1 MNIEGSAG
9 DSGGIRLRPVKGT
22 FVTEPVKQAT
32 KDAEAE
38 DAEADSG
45 LGSSKIKSLINT
57 LQEYRL
63 SVY

>member
-1 MNIEGSAG
+1 M
-9 DSGGIRLRPVKGT
+9 KGT